1 MDFSM
6 GESIHLFSS
15 AIATNSWDRHYFYQ
29 LRPEYFA
36 PLTPRGWFRSTKY
49 PSSFGVGDGS
59 GFYPGN
65 SRSSRRARK
74 RLILSQS
81 LVIDIDGNK
90 VCLRVLGLFSDR

>member
-1 MDFSM
+1 MVSSM
-6 GESIHLFSS
+6 GKRIYLFLLP
-15 AIATNSWDRHYFYQ
+15 IATNWCGRHYFYQ

-36 PLTPRGWFRSTKY
+36 PSTPRGWFRTTKY
-49 PSSFGVGDGS
+49 PSTFGVGEGS

-65 SRSSRRARK
+65 SRAARRVRK

-90 VCLRVLGLFSDR
+90 VCLRAPGLFSDR

>member
-1 MDFSM
+1 MDSSM
-6 GESIHLFSS
+6 GKYIHLFLS
-15 AIATNSWDRHYFYQ
+15 AIAANWQGRHYFYQ
-29 LRPEYFA
+29 LRPEYYA

-49 PSSFGVGDGS
+49 PSTFGVGEGS
-59 GFYPGN
+59 GFYPSN

-90 VCLRVLGLFSDR
+90 V